1 MSTPTPA
8 DFLLMME
15 SALRPTHTPFSRAAL
30 IAFIESSWEL
40 IDDHPDPA
48 FWCERLLELVAAVEV
63 PA

>member
-1 MSTPTPA
+1 MSTLTPT

-15 SALRPTHTPFSRAAL
+15 SALRPTHTPFNRAAL
-30 IAFIESSWEL
+30 IAFVESSWEL

-48 FWCERLLELVAAVEV
+48 FWSERFLELGSAVEV

>member
-1 MSTPTPA
+1 MSQLKPS

-15 SALRPTHTPFSRAAL
+15 SRLRPTHTPFSRAAL

-48 FWCERLLELVAAVEV
+48 FWCERFVEGV
-63 PA
+63 DLMAPA